1 MASEVIKKDGSRQPF
16 DAEKIRISITI
27 AAEQANLLGERKNE
41 VVEKVTAVVIQMAE
55 GRGEIATS
63 EIKEKILSELDL
75 MEPAVSASWRNYDQ
89 EKKGT

>member
-41 VVEKVTAVVIQMAE
+41 VVEKVTAVVMQMVE
-55 GRGEIATS
+55 GREEIATS
-63 EIKEKILSELDL
+63 EIKEKNLSELDL
-75 MEPAVSASWRNYDQ
+75 IEPAVSASWRRYEQ
-89 EKKGT
+89 EKKGV